1 MVTVVVDSFGVLGA
15 ALIAAPILIAFVAL
29 VMEARN
35 RADREES
42 RFFFR
47 QGQSEAGGRGFPA
60 SSSGASAQES
70 GLS

>member
-15 ALIAAPILIAFVAL
+15 VLIAAPILIGFVAL

-47 QGQSEAGGRGFPA
+47 QGQSEAGGRRFPA
-60 SSSGASAQES
+60 SSES
-70 GLS
+70 VKS